1 MNVPATVP
9 LSLND
14 AAVLSDPY
22 PAYKWLRDCAPV
34 YLDPQTGMYIVSRY
48 EDIQHITADTLTF
61 SNNSGM
67 LGERAFDG
75 DDEPARIMRR
85 EASPYVNT
93 MVSADPPVHTKYR
106 AVVQSAFRPS
116 RITQMHSYIQE
127 VCDRQI
133 DTFADDGYFEVIE
146 QLAAPVPMYIIAD
159 QLGVPRDMFQ
169 TFKRWSDAMVLVS
182 DKRLPESVRADC
194 ARSIVEMHRY
204 LREVAA
210 QFRANP
216 GDNVLSDIV
225 QGEIDGRRM
234 TDEEV
239 LSVTQQILIAG
250 NETTTNTIAMGLHLM
265 IEEGLEPTLRA
276 DLTRI
281 PAFVEEVLRLTSTL
295 QGLFRRTTR
304 DVEVAGVVIPRGAV
318 VMLRW
323 AAANRDERK
332 FADPDS
338 LNLSRKAANTHLA
351 FGMGIHYCLG
361 NLLARAELRT
371 VFTTLLTRFRNFR
384 LADEPDAALWLNH
397 WFSRGLTRL
406 ALQFDPA

>member
-1 MNVPATVP
+1 MDDLATLP

-14 AAVLSDPY
+14 EAVLSNPF

-34 YLDPQTGMYIVSRY
+34 YQDPQTGMYIVSRY
-48 EDIQHITADTLTF
+48 QDIQRITGDTETF
-61 SNNSGM
+61 SNNAGM
-67 LGERAFDG
+67 LGDRAFEG
-75 DDEPARIMRR
+75 DDEAAQIMRLQ
-85 EASPYVNT
+85 ASPYVNT

-116 RITQMHSYIQE
+116 RITKMQAYIQE

-133 DTFADDGYFEVIE
+133 DTFADNGQFEVVE
-146 QLAAPVPMYIIAD
+146 QLAVPVPMYIISD
-159 QLGVPRDMFQ
+159 QLGIPRDMYQ

-182 DKRLPESVRADC
+182 DKRLPSSVRADC

-204 LREVAA
+204 LKEVAEH
-210 QFRANP
+210 FRAHP
-216 GDNVLSDIV
+216 EDNIFSDIV
-225 QGEIDGRRM
+225 RGEIDGRLL

-265 IEEGLEPTLRA
+265 IEGGLEQTLRS

-304 DVEVAGVVIPRGAV
+304 DVEVAGVAIPRGAV

-332 FADPDS
+332 FADADCV
-338 LNLSRKAANTHLA
+338 NLERKAANTHLA

-371 VFTTLLTRFRNFR
+371 VFATLLTRFQNFR
-384 LADEPDAALWLNH
+384 LSDEPDAALWLNH
-397 WFSRGLTRL
+397 WFNRGLTRL
-406 ALQFDPA
+406 KVQFDAA